1 MPVDNYAAGIT
12 NGSDFSRYS
21 RSPKHYIYGSMASV
35 WAVGTLVSASPGMK
49 GITSMNFTLTEVD
62 QLRQSR
68 DDQRM
73 SKDLWRDLLEL

>member
-1 MPVDNYAAGIT
+1 
-12 NGSDFSRYS
+12 
-21 RSPKHYIYGSMASV
+21 MASV